1 MSNKNK
7 TIIISISSHH
17 SHFKTRF
24 EKFLKISR
32 KKVLVQIKSEFYS
45 VRLAISNFRVLMNF
59 LLWHWKMNFDPYFY
73 HRDICSAPYWS
84 YIDPRSPGP
93 LYGVTRGPAIYI
105 FQCYKTILGL
115 VGKFRHLILHIPTCN
130 DFHIYNSINDEVK
143 LHKIQSLS

>member
-24 EKFLKISR
+24 EKFLKILR

-59 LLWHWKMNFDPYFY
+59 LL
-73 HRDICSAPYWS
+73 
-84 YIDPRSPGP
+84 
-93 LYGVTRGPAIYI
+93 
-105 FQCYKTILGL
+105 
-115 VGKFRHLILHIPTCN
+115 
-130 DFHIYNSINDEVK
+130 
-143 LHKIQSLS
+143 